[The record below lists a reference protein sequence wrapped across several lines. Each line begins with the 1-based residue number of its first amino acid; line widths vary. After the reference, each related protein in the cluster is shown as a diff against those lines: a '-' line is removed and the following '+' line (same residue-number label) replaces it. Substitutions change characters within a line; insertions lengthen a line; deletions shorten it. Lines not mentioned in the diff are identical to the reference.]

1 MGGFTLNVT
10 PLALH
15 HAPLLHR
22 LYQSAPGYFDLIS
35 TRVPSASEVLRDVE
49 IALLDPRRSLELVYD
64 DQGELIGSLD
74 CKRDYPETGDLTINL
89 LLIREDRQSQ
99 GLGEQVVRHL
109 ETHAPPGTTRILASV
124 LGDNPR
130 GARFWERLGYSFT
143 LDARPVMSWYAK
155 PLSRAPL
162 TGPGAPLTVA
172 SD

>member
-1 MGGFTLNVT
+1 MNVT

-15 HAPLLHR
+15 HAPLLHT
-22 LYQSAPGYFDLIS
+22 LYSSAPGYFALIS
-35 TRVPSASEVLRDVE
+35 TRVPSASEVQRDVE

-64 DQGELIGSLD
+64 DHGELVGSLD
-74 CKRDYPETGDLTINL
+74 CKRDYPEPGDLTINL

-99 GLGEQVVRHL
+99 GLGEQAVRHL

-143 LDARPVMSWYAK
+143 LDARPVMSWYAR
-155 PLSRAPL
+155 PLSRPPL